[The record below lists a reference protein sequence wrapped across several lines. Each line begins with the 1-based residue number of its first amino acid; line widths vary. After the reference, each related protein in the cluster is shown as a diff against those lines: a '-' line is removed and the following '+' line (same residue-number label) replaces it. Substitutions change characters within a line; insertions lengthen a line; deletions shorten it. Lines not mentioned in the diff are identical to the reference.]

1 MKIPQYRRQTAL
13 TADSGARPLSVSAS
27 PSAYAAPANAAFQ
40 LGAQIVKGGQQ
51 LGDIAVTELKQ
62 ENATLQAAEEN
73 KFSDFLFQAQQDVLT
88 APVGQSQTITTPQ
101 NTANGIVFNEV
112 QLPAETQQAHMARV
126 RSLLS
131 ERITKQAAKIPDRDV
146 ARRFKAA
153 AAAKMRAALPGL
165 NTTLRTRYLDRY
177 KAEMN
182 RSDET
187 ERRRIGTLTGATRIA
202 AMQAHVAKIRDN
214 GLEQGESLVDIE
226 KRERGFL
233 SSLDEDLV
241 KQSMITIES
250 MRRDEK
256 ENAYENLKV
265 QLLDAKNFPHLDN
278 DTRNRL
284 IATVS
289 GEEESAERAQT
300 NYLNTQDARNETKRR
315 EAQLTKFERLQAQTL
330 AARQHAI
337 TGEGPPVENITAFDI
352 SQLRELNK
360 DQRDSLRA
368 MMRGEDAIYNPK
380 LYRDY
385 VNQINEATTDSDLD
399 EINADIHEDTARLKL
414 GGKAAS
420 ELRKQINGLKAKT
433 PEALERKS
441 YRDNLK
447 QALGAFSTR
456 YGRADEPLRE
466 AQVLDFYDS
475 QLQKDVRPGVAYI
488 NALARAKAETGE
500 KATALIQGLP
510 QNLYEQ
516 FEKYFYNNKIILPGK
531 GEKDA
536 DDKVAAKQALEQ
548 NLVFIEK
555 SRNTMLKYL
564 RDQIEGFERKYDFE
578 IDGVERA
585 DGVEFQE
592 RMDGG
597 AVSQQELGERQR
609 VKDPDKRLS
618 QKDRLSIRQ
627 LFTLEKRI
635 ELIVST
641 LETHAKTLG
650 AVSAKPPNEG
660 RGN

>member
-13 TADSGARPLSVSAS
+13 TPDSGARPLSVTAS

-40 LGAQIVKGGQQ
+40 LGAQMVKGGQQ

-73 KFSDFLFQAQQDVLT
+73 KFSDFLFQAQTDVLT

-146 ARRFKAA
+146 ARRFKTA

-315 EAQLTKFERLQAQTL
+315 EAQLTLFEKLQAQTL

-360 DQRDSLRA
+360 DQRNSLRA

-420 ELRKQINGLKAKT
+420 ELRNQINGLKAKT
-433 PEALERKS
+433 PEALERKR
-441 YRDNLK
+441 YRNNLK

-488 NALARAKAETGE
+488 NALARAKAETNE

-516 FEKYFYNNKIILPGK
+516 FEKYFQNNKIILPGK
-531 GEKDA
+531 GEDA

-609 VKDPDKRLS
+609 VKDPDKRLT

-650 AVSAKPPNEG
+650 ENSAEPPNEG